1 MTVRKLMCALLG
13 MLAVGCMAWN
23 GVAGEGSGM
32 ERKALGNGEVWVY
45 DRNAVR
51 LHAWQTGDAMA
62 DACFVLE
69 TPTGLVGLESP
80 PFRADVAIWKD
91 YVAGLGKPLTD
102 VLLDAHPAGGRWF
115 GDARSHATAG
125 AKAAIEHGATGAL
138 ARTLGTTFG
147 EAFDADIPAIDAI
160 LRPGANTIGGIVFEI
175 IDAGDGYDVAVPEAG
190 IYYTHMLGADSH
202 SLFADAGQMDEYLK
216 RLEALAATGWPLV
229 LSSHHAPE
237 TQADVA
243 AKIAYVRRVRELARQ
258 SSGGEDFMARVEQ
271 EYPGL
276 KGRNYLEMTAGN
288 LFR

>member
-1 MTVRKLMCALLG
+1 
-13 MLAVGCMAWN
+13 
-23 GVAGEGSGM
+23 M
-32 ERKALGNGEVWVY
+32 ERKPLGNGEVWIY
-45 DRNAVR
+45 DLNGDR
-51 LHAWQTGDAMA
+51 LHAWQTGDAMT

-69 TPTGLVGLESP
+69 TPTGLVGIESP
-80 PFRADVAIWKD
+80 PFREDVAIWKG
-91 YVAGLGKPLTD
+91 YVAALEKPLTD

-115 GDARSHATAG
+115 GAARSHATAG
-125 AKAAIEHGATGAL
+125 AKLAIESGATGAL
-138 ARTLGTTFG
+138 TRSLGTAFG

-160 LRPGANTIGGIVFEI
+160 LQPGVNTIGGIAFEI
-175 IDAGDGYDVAVPEAG
+175 IEAGDAYDVAVPKAG

-202 SLFADAGQMDEYLK
+202 SLFASVEQMDATLK
-216 RLEALAATGWPLV
+216 RLEALAANGWPLV

-243 AKIAYVRRVRELARQ
+243 AKIAYVQRVRELARRG
-258 SSGGEDFMARVEQ
+258 SGKEDFMAAVER